1 MIRRVMDEQN
11 KQAEEKNHIELV
23 TKASR
28 IISRWS
34 GPLASLISYG
44 LILGLAATGLGVM
57 ALGTLIGMF
66 LGSATLGG
74 FGLLT
79 GGIFLTTG
87 CALMLWKLT
96 PDH

>member
-1 MIRRVMDEQN
+1 MDEQN
-11 KQAEEKNHIELV
+11 KQTALETPVELV
-23 TKASR
+23 TKTSR

-57 ALGTLIGMF
+57 ALGTMVGIF
-66 LGSATLGG
+66 FGSATLGG

-79 GGIFLTTG
+79 GGIFLATG